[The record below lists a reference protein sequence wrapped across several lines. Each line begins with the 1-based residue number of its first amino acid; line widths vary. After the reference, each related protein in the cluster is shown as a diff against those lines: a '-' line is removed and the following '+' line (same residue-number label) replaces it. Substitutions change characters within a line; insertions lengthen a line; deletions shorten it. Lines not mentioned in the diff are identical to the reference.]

1 MQLDWWKSREMAD
14 EELRKA
20 FAELQAKR
28 METTQLV
35 AVSEGQRQA
44 LQRSIA
50 HSQLTCKEITEL
62 PQDTPLFRSVGRM
75 FLLASREEVKGEL
88 SGKEAAAREKIAE
101 IEGNISR
108 WEKALKEQEDSLRE
122 LVSHKQSEK

>member
-1 MQLDWWKSREMAD
+1 MAD
-14 EELRKA
+14 EELKKA
-20 FAELQAKR
+20 FSELQVKR

-44 LQRSIA
+44 LQRSIT
-50 HSQLTCKEITEL
+50 HSQLTCKEITEF
-62 PQDTPLFRSVGRM
+62 PEGTPLYQSVGRM
-75 FLLASREEVKGEL
+75 FLLATKEEVKKSL
-88 SGKEAAAREKIAE
+88 SGNEASAREKIGE
-101 IEGNISR
+101 IEKNISR